1 MLRALAKVIYSILE
15 SKYGAKVAGKGRQ
28 DSSSG
33 KKKNKP
39 KISNASSFG
48 KKPRKKGLREEDED
62 EEDESDYDV
71 AEDNSFVSDDSRC
84 AQNQAYMQTICS
96 QLDPVQITKVFLLL
110 LSKDYVNT
118 NAAKEFH
125 LERDLPLD
133 FLLLLT
139 LANATKFKK
148 VAIVKDYL
156 GAIIDHVS
164 FSGCQDIAQLR
175 LLHKYLALNSKMLIQ
190 GHPKMKKAL
199 ETVERRIA
207 HIENSD
213 AQDEV
218 IGQMMG
224 SAPAEAVEAREAVMV
239 SIVDKLQ
246 VYYDDEILG
255 TLVDLVNDNEEDE
268 YYLNLHGAQT
278 QGLASLLK
286 ISSSPR
292 K

>member
-15 SKYGAKVAGKGRQ
+15 SKYGAKVAGRGRQ

-39 KISNASSFG
+39 KISNAAG
-48 KKPRKKGLREEDED
+48 GNKPARKGSRIHHEEDED
-62 EEDESDYDV
+62 EEDESDYNV

-148 VAIVKDYL
+148 VAVVKDYL

-164 FSGCQDIAQLR
+164 FSGCQDLAQLK
-175 LLHKYLALNSKMLIQ
+175 LLHKYLALNSKMLI
-190 GHPKMKKAL
+190 
-199 ETVERRIA
+199 
-207 HIENSD
+207 
-213 AQDEV
+213 
-218 IGQMMG
+218 
-224 SAPAEAVEAREAVMV
+224 
-239 SIVDKLQ
+239 
-246 VYYDDEILG
+246 
-255 TLVDLVNDNEEDE
+255 
-268 YYLNLHGAQT
+268 
-278 QGLASLLK
+278 
-286 ISSSPR
+286 
-292 K
+292 

>member
-1 MLRALAKVIYSILE
+1 MLRALAKVVYSILE
-15 SKYGAKVAGKGRQ
+15 SKYGAKVTGKGRQ

-39 KISNASSFG
+39 KISSASAAGG
-48 KKPRKKGLREEDED
+48 KKPRRKGHREDDED

-110 LSKDYVNT
+110 ISKDYVNT
-118 NAAKEFH
+118 NASKEFH

-164 FSGCQDIAQLR
+164 FSGCQDLAQLR

-190 GHPKMKKAL
+190 GHTYMKKAL

-207 HIENSD
+207 HIE
-213 AQDEV
+213 
-218 IGQMMG
+218 G
-224 SAPAEAVEAREAVMV
+224 
-239 SIVDKLQ
+239 
-246 VYYDDEILG
+246 
-255 TLVDLVNDNEEDE
+255 
-268 YYLNLHGAQT
+268 
-278 QGLASLLK
+278 
-286 ISSSPR
+286 
-292 K
+292 